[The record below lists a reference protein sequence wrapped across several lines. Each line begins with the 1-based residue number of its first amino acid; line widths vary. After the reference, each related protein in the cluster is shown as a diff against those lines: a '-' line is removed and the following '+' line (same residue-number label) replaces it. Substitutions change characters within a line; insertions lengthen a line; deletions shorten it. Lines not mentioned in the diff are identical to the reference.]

1 MPAALPS
8 EPFRGRVWRLVE
20 AQHYVSTMALVDSL
34 AEQERLEA
42 ILDDSKP
49 RVPPECAHLHP
60 LIHTP
65 FRYGRYPWDSR
76 FRRRGETPGV
86 FYAALESETA
96 LAETLWHKR
105 RFFDASPETPLP
117 SKSMEYTG
125 FAVEVATPLA
135 VDLTKPPM
143 SDRRTEW
150 TDPRDYTA
158 CLALADDARE
168 AGVEAILYE
177 SVRHPEGQTN
187 VAVLTCGSFAQA
199 EPVALESWWIYLRP
213 GSAQALREHP
223 RLNIEFRVGASGL
236 LS

>member
-1 MPAALPS
+1 MPAVLPS

-49 RVPPECAHLHP
+49 RVPPECVHLHP
-60 LIHTP
+60 LIYTP

-105 RFFDASPETPLP
+105 RFFAASPDTPLP
-117 SKSMEYTG
+117 QKALEYTG

-135 VDLTKPPM
+135 LDLTAPPM
-143 SDRRTEW
+143 SDRRAEW
-150 TDPRDYTA
+150 TDPDDYAA
-158 CLALADDARE
+158 CLTLADDARE
-168 AGVEAILYE
+168 AGAEAVLYE
-177 SVRHPEGQTN
+177 SVRHPEGRTN
-187 VAVLTCGSFAQA
+187 VAVLTCPAFADPA
-199 EPVALESWWIYLRP
+199 PSAWESWHLYLRP

-223 RLNIEFRVGASGL
+223 RLNIEFRAGKTGL
-236 LS
+236 V